1 MDENHKNELQSNQ
14 IISSE
19 NKNNNPYNTNKNEQ
33 KIKEKEIKIGN
44 YIIKKTLGK
53 GTFAKVKLAIQLPK
67 RNKVAI
73 KIIEKRR
80 LQEEDDIIRL
90 KREFEMLTQFNNP
103 NVISVSE
110 IFESNNAYFTVME
123 FCEGGELFNYIVE
136 NKLLSEEK
144 AAFFYYQLINGL
156 EYIHSL
162 GIVHR
167 DLKPENLLLTSDH
180 ILKIIDFGLSNY
192 YNKNN
197 NKLLE
202 TPCGSPCYASPEML
216 SGDGY
221 DGFKIDI
228 WATGIILFAML
239 CGYLPFDH
247 KDNDKLF
254 KKILQ
259 CKINYPKNL
268 SNDSKDLIK
277 KILVPNPRKRISIPE
292 IKEHPFYLKGKE
304 IFENNFSVLQLSRES
319 STSSY
324 NTSEEIFIDSSNSN
338 NNKFLIYEFRHKSQ
352 NLFIHMPDFSL
363 KNYCYIKKTKSKSFE
378 KFELVEY
385 NIKKFMTKVMKNK
398 KKEKRD
404 FMKQIK
410 KERLYLKNCL
420 DENNCFLN
428 FSYSAIYT
436 VENIYELCEKIIN
449 RYKQEQRSKIK
460 NKFEKNKLLINNIH
474 KIKNHKINENIPKE
488 KSKNKQIFLSSDI
501 NIYNDTNDE
510 KEKIITKSNID
521 KPIKTEVLQTQKKNN
536 NLNDLLKQKISYL
549 KKKQKNKTNLTG
561 QNIKVNIKKSTPIKF
576 WINELLIKQKK
587 LSKINKIPKKIK
599 VKVEQ
604 NSKNAQGTI
613 PKIQKIKNLLNLIN
627 QQSNKP
633 NINIINKQ
641 NIIHHHTTNITN
653 LSKTN
658 YYSNIIINNSK
669 RSYEDKNNSY
679 SPNIVRLSNNTLN
692 KPNEKKQTKDYLK
705 KIKTISLEEIKN
717 PKLSSNLKKKVVL
730 DNNTI
735 KKINKTNIK
744 STNTHDINTL
754 VVQEGDKIY
763 GNVTAREKKPLNQLN
778 NIRIKVFQNE
788 KNKSKLNQN
797 INKFNLTSKIN
808 NDNYKNKFLTN
819 KENKSLEYSLGNS
832 KHLDLTSNDK
842 TNNYLNA
849 YININNSLD
858 NPQNDYYRRKN
869 FEKITKKKLNL
880 NLNHLDKFINNKN
893 NYYLDNNNIFNYTD
907 RNIIY
912 NSHSKKLKNIKK
924 TNLFKNQN
932 NNLIRAKLNL
942 KELLTIPNQQK
953 NDNSMSINYYR
964 QQYKTQRD
972 KNPHLTITNS
982 KNNKNFHNYAYTL
995 GAKDDILSTS
1005 DRNNIWNMTSNH
1017 IFTNYLSK
1025 INTKFLRNK
1034 KCFLN
1039 IKKNTNSNHINK
1051 NNMTSDNIKFNKG
1064 PLKIKKFLNTIQNQ
1078 NKIHDTYFKIIDDKD
1093 KINSTI
1099 IPNNNGG
1106 IDTTRIKRKKINL
1119 NPNIINNNANN
1130 LNKTKINQRFN
1141 FLKDKIDFYR
1151 NKKLLFNNKSIEIK
1165 TDTNKKF
1172 YNQNPLIK
1180 TKKINEKIKKNI
1192 NNKSINIQNIM
1203 NNSNLLNLKD
1213 YHYNLFNTEINS
1225 NNNEKNNPINFS
1237 QTVGGGK
1244 YINLGG
1250 INLNTKKKIVYK

>member
-705 KIKTISLEEIKN
+705 KIKTMSLEEIKN
-717 PKLSSNLKKKVVL
+717 PKLGSNLKKKVVI

-735 KKINKTNIK
+735 KKINKPNIK
-744 STNTHDINTL
+744 STNTNDINTL

-778 NIRIKVFQNE
+778 NIRIKVLQNE

-808 NDNYKNKFLTN
+808 N
-819 KENKSLEYSLGNS
+819 
-832 KHLDLTSNDK
+832 
-842 TNNYLNA
+842 
-849 YININNSLD
+849 
-858 NPQNDYYRRKN
+858 
-869 FEKITKKKLNL
+869 
-880 NLNHLDKFINNKN
+880 
-893 NYYLDNNNIFNYTD
+893 
-907 RNIIY
+907 
-912 NSHSKKLKNIKK
+912 
-924 TNLFKNQN
+924 
-932 NNLIRAKLNL
+932 
-942 KELLTIPNQQK
+942 
-953 NDNSMSINYYR
+953 
-964 QQYKTQRD
+964 
-972 KNPHLTITNS
+972 
-982 KNNKNFHNYAYTL
+982 
-995 GAKDDILSTS
+995 
-1005 DRNNIWNMTSNH
+1005 
-1017 IFTNYLSK
+1017 
-1025 INTKFLRNK
+1025 
-1034 KCFLN
+1034 
-1039 IKKNTNSNHINK
+1039 
-1051 NNMTSDNIKFNKG
+1051 
-1064 PLKIKKFLNTIQNQ
+1064 
-1078 NKIHDTYFKIIDDKD
+1078 
-1093 KINSTI
+1093 
-1099 IPNNNGG
+1099 
-1106 IDTTRIKRKKINL
+1106 
-1119 NPNIINNNANN
+1119 
-1130 LNKTKINQRFN
+1130 
-1141 FLKDKIDFYR
+1141 
-1151 NKKLLFNNKSIEIK
+1151 
-1165 TDTNKKF
+1165 
-1172 YNQNPLIK
+1172 
-1180 TKKINEKIKKNI
+1180 
-1192 NNKSINIQNIM
+1192 
-1203 NNSNLLNLKD
+1203 
-1213 YHYNLFNTEINS
+1213 
-1225 NNNEKNNPINFS
+1225 
-1237 QTVGGGK
+1237 
-1244 YINLGG
+1244 
-1250 INLNTKKKIVYK
+1250 